1 MRRFTFTFAAV
12 TALVLMSVGLVW
24 AQPNLVA
31 YQGALIKNGGTY
43 NGSAE
48 FKFAILCGGAIIW
61 NSDSGS
67 PQNGDPAAS
76 VTIAVDQGVFNVMLG
91 DLGLGMPSVT
101 STLLDGCT
109 TPLLRVW
116 VDTGDGFELLTPDQA
131 FGSSAFSLVSDL
143 SNSGGAGAD
152 SDWVI
157 DGNNIYSGVPGKV
170 GIGVVPLA
178 AASEPDAEIPV
189 EAKGGLAATAVTDA
203 KLGVVASEHQVIY
216 GRLIEANADADERAA
231 IYGFRSRAIRNDG
244 AGFAVSQTNN
254 AITGNNFWG
263 DVYTFGVAG
272 YSYNDY
278 VQTGGVIGAVWD
290 ASYWGALGYRDV
302 GGLNW
307 GMYTPNNA
315 HVGGEFWLAD
325 RARLRGDTGG
335 DLGGQLDLFRSD
347 GVLAIQLDG
356 EDNGVTGGP
365 GGGVVLLY
373 NEVGVEKVAIRAQE
387 TGDVAQ
393 GAAVYLRNGAGA
405 VTIELDASQ
414 GTSGEGWIVT
424 DVIQINGGSDI
435 AEPFPFTETDEI
447 DDGSVVVIDEENP
460 GALTLSDQPYDRRV
474 AGIVS
479 GAGGVKPGLTLSQ
492 RGTLDEG
499 RNVALG
505 GRVYVKATVSNGPIK
520 PGDMLT
526 TSGTAGYA
534 MRVSDYGRAQGAVI
548 GKAMSSLD
556 EGTGLVLVLVSLQ

>member
-1 MRRFTFTFAAV
+1 MRRFMFAFAAV
-12 TALVLMSVGLVW
+12 TVLSLLSVGPGW
-24 AQPNLVA
+24 AQPPLVS
-31 YQGALIKNGGTY
+31 YQGALLKNGGTF
-43 NGSAE
+43 NGDAE
-48 FKFAILCGGAIIW
+48 FKFAILCGGAIVW

-67 PQNGDPAAS
+67 PQNGDPTAS
-76 VTIAVDQGVFNVMLG
+76 MTIPVDRGVFNVMLG

-101 STLLDGCT
+101 SALFDGCT

-116 VDTGDGFELLTPDQA
+116 VDTGDGFEQLMPDQA

-143 SNSGGAGAD
+143 SNSGGSGAD
-152 SDWVI
+152 GDWTI
-157 DGNNIYSGVPGKV
+157 DGNNIYSAVPGKV
-170 GIGVVPLA
+170 GIGVIPLA
-178 AASEPDAEIPV
+178 VASGPDAEIPM
-189 EAKGGLAATAVTDA
+189 EAKGGLAATLVTDA
-203 KLGVVASEHQVIY
+203 KLGVEASENQVIY
-216 GRLIEANADADERAA
+216 GRLNAVNADADGRAA
-231 IYGFRSRAIRNDG
+231 IYGYRTRSTRNDG
-244 AGFAVSQTNN
+244 AGFAVAQTNN
-254 AITGNNFWG
+254 AVTGNNFWG
-263 DVYTFGVAG
+263 DVFTFGVAG

-278 VQTGGVIGAVWD
+278 IQTGGVIGAVWD
-290 ASYWGALGYRDV
+290 ASYWGALGYRDA

-325 RARLRGDTGG
+325 KARIRGNTGG
-335 DLGGQLDLFRSD
+335 DLGGQMDLFRSD
-347 GVLAIQLDG
+347 GVVAIQLDG
-356 EDNGVTGGP
+356 EDNSVSGGA
-365 GGGVVLLY
+365 GGGIVVLY
-373 NEVGVEKVAIRAQE
+373 NEVGAERVAIRAQE

-393 GAAVYLRNGAGA
+393 GAAVHLRNGAGA

-414 GTSGEGWIVT
+414 GTSGEGWVIT
-424 DVIQINGGSDI
+424 DVIQINGGADI
-435 AEPFPFTETDEI
+435 AEPFPFTEGEEI
-447 DDGSVVVIDEENP
+447 EDGSVVVIDEENP

-492 RGTLDEG
+492 RGVLDDG